1 MSLSSVTLC
10 TSVGPI
16 LFNGLNSAQEL
27 GVDIAEG
34 QMITEA
40 LKLAW
45 GHTTSLMVDTRS
57 CDLSRWHSSQG
68 GQGWVALQ
76 LYHLPSCVGMRAHK
90 ELCECH
96 TGKSSSH

>member
-1 MSLSSVTLC
+1 MSLSSATLC

-34 QMITEA
+34 QLITEA

-45 GHTTSLMVDTRS
+45 GHTTSL
-57 CDLSRWHSSQG
+57 W
-68 GQGWVALQ
+68 
-76 LYHLPSCVGMRAHK
+76 
-90 ELCECH
+90 
-96 TGKSSSH
+96 